1 MTTSMTKIYALRV
14 LLLVVIIGGW
24 QLASGTVVKEFFISK
39 PSVIV
44 MRLWEWAADGSLFFH
59 AGITAMEAVSG
70 FLIGGF
76 LGMAFGITL
85 GRSQFLAKLLD
96 PFIMTFYS
104 LPKVALAPLFIL
116 WIGIGMDMKIVLVAS
131 IVFFLVF
138 LNTYTGVR
146 NVSHELISILNLMG
160 GREKHVLTKVVI
172 PSAIHWVFAGLR
184 LSVPYSLIGAIV
196 GELIASNRGLGYL
209 LSDSQGQFDTGGVFA
224 ALIAIMILAI
234 LMNMAVKAAEALA
247 MPWRSAEQGREVTI

>member
-1 MTTSMTKIYALRV
+1 MKNLKLYGLRIA
-14 LLLVVIIGGW
+14 LLVIIIGGW
-24 QLASGTVVKEFFISK
+24 ELASGRWVKEFFISK

-44 MRLWEWAADGSLFFH
+44 YRLWGWVADGSLFFH
-59 AGITAMEAVSG
+59 AGITAMEAISG
-70 FLIGGF
+70 FLIGGL
-76 LGMAFGITL
+76 LGMTVGITL
-85 GRSQFLAKLLD
+85 GRSQFLARLLD

-146 NVSHELISILNLMG
+146 NVSPELISILNLMG
-160 GREKHVLTKVVI
+160 GREKHVLSKVVI

-209 LSDSQGQFDTGGVFA
+209 LSDSQGQFDTAGVFA
-224 ALIAIMILAI
+224 ALIAIMVLAI
-234 LMNMAVKAAEALA
+234 LMNMAVKAAESLA
-247 MPWRSAEQGREVTI
+247 MPWRSAEHGREVTI